1 MMAGELALAAL
12 AILLASLLGL
22 VLSHF
27 LPLLLNPKAPR
38 GSFGWPLLGE
48 TLRFLTPH
56 ASNTLGGFLEDHC
69 SRYGRVFKSHLFCTP
84 TVVSCDPD
92 LNHFILQNEER
103 LFQCSYPRPIHGILG
118 KSSMLVV
125 LGEDHKRLRNLALA
139 LVTSTRLKPS
149 YLSDI
154 EKIALHV
161 VGSWRRRHQ
170 PAGAKEDGG
179 GVRVVAFCE
188 EARKFAFSVI
198 VKQVLG
204 LSPEEPVTARI
215 LEDFLAFMK
224 GLISFPLYIPGTP
237 YAKAVQARERISST
251 VKGIIEERRSAGSCK
266 KGGFLDVLLS
276 SSNELSDEG
285 KVSFVLD
292 SLLGGYETTSLLI
305 SMVVY
310 FLGQS
315 AEDLDLVKME
325 HDSIRSNKGKEE
337 CLTSEDYKK
346 MEYTQHVINEALRCG
361 NIVKFVHRKALKD
374 VRYKEYLIPSGW
386 KVLPVFSA
394 VHLNPLLHGNAQ
406 HFQPHRWEGSSQG
419 TSKKFTPFGG
429 GPRLCPGS
437 ELAKVEAAFFL
448 HHLVLN
454 YRWRIDG
461 DDIPMAYPYV
471 EFQRGLPI
479 EIEPICPES

>member
-1 MMAGELALAAL
+1 MMVAELVLAAL
-12 AILLASLLGL
+12 VILVASLLAL

-27 LPLLLNPKAPR
+27 LPVLLNPKAPR

-48 TLRFLTPH
+48 TLRFLSPH
-56 ASNTLGGFLEDHC
+56 ASNMLGSFLEDRC

-84 TVVSCDPD
+84 TVVSCDQD

-103 LFQCSYPRPIHGILG
+103 LFQCSYPRSIHGILG

-125 LGEDHKRLRNLALA
+125 LGEDHKRLRNLSLA
-139 LVTSTRLKPS
+139 LVTSTKLKSS
-149 YLSDI
+149 YLGDV

-161 VGSWRRRHQ
+161 VGAWRHGKSNDDGS
-170 PAGAKEDGG
+170 GARVK
-179 GVRVVAFCE
+179 VVAFCE

-204 LSPEEPVTARI
+204 LSTEEPVTASI

-224 GLISFPLYIPGTP
+224 GLISFPLYIPGTS
-237 YAKAVQARERISST
+237 YAKAVQARERISNT

-266 KGGFLDVLLS
+266 KGDFLDVLLA
-276 SSNELSDEG
+276 SNELSDEE

-315 AEDLDLVKME
+315 AKDLDLVKRE
-325 HDSIRSNKGKEE
+325 HDIIRSSKGKEE
-337 CLTSEDYKK
+337 CLTSDDYKK
-346 MEYTQHVINEALRCG
+346 MEYTQQVINEALRCG

-394 VHLNPLLHGNAQ
+394 VHLNPSLHGNAQ
-406 HFQPHRWEGSSQG
+406 QFQPCRWEGSSQG

-479 EIEPICPES
+479 EIEPLCPES

>member
-1 MMAGELALAAL
+1 MMAVAGELALAAL
-12 AILLASLLGL
+12 AAILLAWLLAL

-38 GSFGWPLLGE
+38 GSFGWPLVGE
-48 TLRFLTPH
+48 TLRFLAPH
-56 ASNTLGGFLEDHC
+56 SSNTLGGFLEDHC
-69 SRYGRVFKSHLFCTP
+69 ARYGRVFKSHLFCTP
-84 TVVSCDPD
+84 TVVSCDQD

-139 LVTSTRLKPS
+139 LALVTSTKLKPG
-149 YLSDI
+149 YLGDI

-161 VGSWRRRHQ
+161 VGSWRQ
-170 PAGAKEDGG
+170 DGG
-179 GVRVVAFCE
+179 GGRVVAFCE

-204 LSPEEPVTARI
+204 LSPEDPVTARI

-251 VKGIIEERRSAGSCK
+251 VKGIIEERRSPGSCK
-266 KGGFLDVLLS
+266 KGDFLDVLLS
-276 SSNELSDEG
+276 SNELSDDE

-315 AEDLDLVKME
+315 AEDLDLVKRE

-337 CLTSEDYKK
+337 SLTSEDYKK

-394 VHLNPLLHGNAQ
+394 VHLNPSLHGNAQ
-406 HFQPHRWEGSSQG
+406 HFQPCRWEVCYFLSIGSVLL
-419 TSKKFTPFGG
+419 T
-429 GPRLCPGS
+429 C
-437 ELAKVEAAFFL
+437 
-448 HHLVLN
+448 HL
-454 YRWRIDG
+454 YW
-461 DDIPMAYPYV
+461 
-471 EFQRGLPI
+471 
-479 EIEPICPES
+479 

>member
-12 AILLASLLGL
+12 AILLSSLLAL

-38 GSFGWPLLGE
+38 GSFGWPLIGE

-69 SRYGRVFKSHLFCTP
+69 ARYGRVFKSHLFCTP
-84 TVVSCDPD
+84 TVVSCDQD

-139 LVTSTRLKPS
+139 LVTSTKLKPS
-149 YLSDI
+149 YLGDI

-161 VGSWRRRHQ
+161 VGSWRQ
-170 PAGAKEDGG
+170 AAGGKECGG
-179 GVRVVAFCE
+179 GGCVKVITFCE

-266 KGGFLDVLLS
+266 KGDFLDVLLS
-276 SSNELSDEG
+276 SNELSDEE

-315 AEDLDLVKME
+315 AEDLDLVKRE

-394 VHLNPLLHGNAQ
+394 VHLNPSLHGNAQ
-406 HFQPHRWEGSSQG
+406 HFQPCRWEGSSQG
-419 TSKKFTPFGG
+419 ASKRFTPFGG

-461 DDIPMAYPYV
+461 DDVPMAYPYV